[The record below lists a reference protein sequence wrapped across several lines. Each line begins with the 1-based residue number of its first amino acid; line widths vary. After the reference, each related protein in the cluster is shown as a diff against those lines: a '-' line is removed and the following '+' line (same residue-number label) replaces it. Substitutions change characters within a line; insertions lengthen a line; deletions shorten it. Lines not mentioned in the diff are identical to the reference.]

1 MPADKLMLLACGD
14 INIQHRTAPEAVFEH
29 VRDRLRAADVLIGN
43 LEMCLAGDDIT
54 LDVKRPV
61 PGRPAWTQSDPGMV
75 TALTDVGFDAVTTA
89 NNVTYGE
96 EAISRSLQTLDAHGI
111 GHTGSGSTIGQARRP
126 TLIDA
131 PNGLTIG
138 MVGYTCLVYP
148 MNHEATE
155 TEPGVATL
163 PCETAYEPH
172 RRAAELP
179 GAAPTVRSWPRPE
192 YLEAVKA
199 DVRGLREQCD
209 LVITYFHMG
218 TSGVDEMTEYQRII
232 GRAMADEGVDIVLA
246 SSAHKPQ
253 AVEVHEGTPI
263 FYGLGNFAFDWWFL
277 RERYYYG
284 LLAEF
289 DIDRQGVRGSY
300 FWPVTRTRD
309 PGNQVRIPAPGE
321 AEWHEIVERVQEL
334 SGVDSFDTTPDGR
347 VTLWE
352 RPQ

>member
-1 MPADKLMLLACGD
+1 MPADRIRLLACGD
-14 INIQHRTAPEAVFEH
+14 INIQNRTAPEAVFEH
-29 VRDRLRAADVLIGN
+29 VRERLRGADVLIGN

-61 PGRPAWTQSDPGMV
+61 RGRPAWTQSDPGMV
-75 TALTDVGFDAVTTA
+75 AALTDVDLDAVTTA
-89 NNVTYGE
+89 NNVTYGAE
-96 EAISRSLQTLDAHGI
+96 PISRSLRTLDAHGI
-111 GHTGSGSTIGQARRP
+111 GHTGSGSTISEARRP

-148 MNHEATE
+148 MNHEATD
-155 TEPGVATL
+155 TEAGVATL
-163 PCETAYEPH
+163 PCHTAYEPH
-172 RRAAELP
+172 PRAAELP

-192 YLEAVKA
+192 YLEAVRA
-199 DVRGLREQCD
+199 DVRRLREQCD

-218 TSGVDEMTEYQRII
+218 TSGVDELTEYQQII

-253 AVEVHEGTPI
+253 AVEVYEGTPI
-263 FYGLGNFAFDWWFL
+263 FHGLGNFAFDWWFL
-277 RERYYYG
+277 RERYYHG

-289 DIDRQGVRGSY
+289 DIDREGVRGAY

-309 PGNQVRIPAPGE
+309 HANQVRIPAQGE

-334 SGVDSFDTTPDGR
+334 SGVDPFATTPEGR
-347 VTLWE
+347 VTVWE
-352 RPQ
+352 RPR